1 MRKMKK
7 RFFPLIAF
15 AILLAV
21 AIPSAALIN
30 FISIDV
36 SPSTVTAGQNFQI
49 TVTAVETGSSP
60 IMGMSLGRN
69 GNYVTQNCLPAQTC
83 IKTWTLN
90 EAAAGQYTYI
100 IRAWNSN
107 GQTSLDSVTVN
118 VQGGSPPQTFIFR
131 TSAID
136 GASMDNND
144 QLVYINPSTIKVG
157 SVSKTGTPYASF
169 TVNMNQELNV
179 D

>member
-1 MRKMKK
+1 M
-7 RFFPLIAF
+7 IAF

-69 GNYVTQNCLPAQTC
+69 GN
-83 IKTWTLN
+83 
-90 EAAAGQYTYI
+90 
-100 IRAWNSN
+100 
-107 GQTSLDSVTVN
+107 
-118 VQGGSPPQTFIFR
+118 
-131 TSAID
+131 
-136 GASMDNND
+136 
-144 QLVYINPSTIKVG
+144 
-157 SVSKTGTPYASF
+157 
-169 TVNMNQELNV
+169 
-179 D
+179 